1 MYKPGT
7 FPYYSPIQAVTG
19 ATTDF
24 EIGATK
30 SPVGKAHEEVKVT
43 KTCGV
48 VIGLGRRVFS
58 LHDYSFSGLIN

>member
-7 FPYYSPIQAVTG
+7 FPQFRQSLG

-48 VIGLGRRVFS
+48 VIGLGRKVFS
-58 LHDYSFSGLIN
+58 ALIN